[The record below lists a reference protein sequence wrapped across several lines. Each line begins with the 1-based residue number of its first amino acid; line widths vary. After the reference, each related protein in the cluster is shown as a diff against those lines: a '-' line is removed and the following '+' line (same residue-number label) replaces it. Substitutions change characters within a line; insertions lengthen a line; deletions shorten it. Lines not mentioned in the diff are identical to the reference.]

1 MLGVLGIRLLPWDY
15 GIRNLFRR
23 PGRSLLT
30 LLGLGTVVLLVL
42 LVVAFVRGL
51 ETSLAVSGDAGVILI
66 HALGA
71 EENIENSTVPGKAAA
86 VISASISGVKQR
98 EGQKYVSP
106 ELYLGTEVITES
118 TPEAAMG
125 IVRGVTL
132 GAPLVRRMFQ
142 LQEGKWPV
150 TGEAIVG
157 RMAVAKLGRS
167 PEDLAVGKT
176 IRFEGRDWVISG
188 TFSAGGSAFE
198 SEVWCPVD
206 DLQQAMKRQDLSL
219 ISVAVENDAA
229 LRDLQEFCKER
240 IDLEWQATPEAAYY
254 ASLNRH
260 YGPVRTVAWL
270 IVALV
275 SGAGVFAGMN
285 TMFGAVVGRVR
296 ELAMLQTLGFSRR
309 AIALSVIQE
318 GLLLSAAGS
327 IIAAV
332 VAIVLLNGIAVR
344 FTMSAFALRVD
355 GVAILTGL
363 CVGVLT
369 GVIGSIPPAWRVLRL
384 PVVDALKAV

>member
-1 MLGVLGIRLLPWDY
+1 MLGFLGIRLLPWDY

-142 LQEGKWPV
+142 LQAGKWPV
-150 TGEAIVG
+150 TGEAIIG

-332 VAIVLLNGIAVR
+332 LAIVLLNGIAVR

>member
-1 MLGVLGIRLLPWDY
+1 MLGVRLLPFDY

-30 LLGLGTVVLLVL
+30 LLGLATVVLLVL

-51 ETSLAVSGDAGVILI
+51 ETSLAVSGDAGVVLI

-71 EENIENSTVPGKAAA
+71 QENIENSTVPGKGAA

-118 TPEAAMG
+118 TPEPAMG
-125 IVRGVTL
+125 LARGVTL

-150 TGEAIVG
+150 VGEVIVG
-157 RMAVAKLGRS
+157 RMASAKLGRPS
-167 PEDLAVGKT
+167 EDLAVGKT
-176 IRFEGRDWVISG
+176 VRFEGRDWMISG
-188 TFSAGGSAFE
+188 RFSAGGSAFE
-198 SEVWCPVD
+198 SELWCPVD

-219 ISVAVENDAA
+219 ISVAVENDSA
-229 LRDLQEFCKER
+229 LKDLQEFCKER
-240 IDLEWQATPEAAYY
+240 VDLEWQATPEAAYY

-275 SGAGVFAGMN
+275 SGAGIFAGMN

-332 VAIVLLNGIAVR
+332 LAIVLLNGFAVR

-363 CVGVLT
+363 CVGVVT
-369 GVIGSIPPAWRVLRL
+369 GVIGSIPPAWRVLRM

>member
-1 MLGVLGIRLLPWDY
+1 MLGLRLLPFDY

-30 LLGLGTVVLLVL
+30 LVGLATVVLLVL

-51 ETSLAVSGDAGVILI
+51 ETSLAVSGDAGVVLI

-71 EENIENSTVPGKAAA
+71 QENIENSTVPGKGAA

-118 TPEAAMG
+118 TPEPAMG
-125 IVRGVTL
+125 LARGVTL

-150 TGEAIVG
+150 TGEVIVG
-157 RMAVAKLGRS
+157 RMAAAKLGRP

-176 IRFEGRDWVISG
+176 VRFEGRDWVISG
-188 TFSAGGSAFE
+188 RYSAGGSAFE
-198 SEVWCPVD
+198 SELWCPVD

-219 ISVAVENDAA
+219 ISVAVENESA
-229 LRDLQEFCKER
+229 LKDLQEFCKER

-275 SGAGVFAGMN
+275 SGAGIFAGMN

-327 IIAAV
+327 LIAAV
-332 VAIVLLNGIAVR
+332 LAIALLNGFAVR

-363 CVGVLT
+363 CVGVVT
-369 GVIGSIPPAWRVLRL
+369 GVIGSIPPAWRVLKM

>member
-1 MLGVLGIRLLPWDY
+1 MLGVRLLPFDY

-30 LLGLGTVVLLVL
+30 LLGLATVVLLVL
-42 LVVAFVRGL
+42 LVVSFVRGL
-51 ETSLAVSGDAGVILI
+51 ETSLAVSGDAGVVLI

-71 EENIENSTVPGKAAA
+71 QENIENSTVPGKGAA

-106 ELYLGTEVITES
+106 ELYLGTEVVTES
-118 TPEAAMG
+118 TPEPAMG
-125 IVRGVTL
+125 LARGVTL

-150 TGEAIVG
+150 VGEVIVG
-157 RMAVAKLGRS
+157 RMASAKLGRP

-176 IRFEGRDWVISG
+176 VRFEGRDWVISG
-188 TFSAGGSAFE
+188 RFSAGGSAFE
-198 SEVWCPVD
+198 SELWCPVD

-219 ISVAVENDAA
+219 ISVAVENDSA
-229 LRDLQEFCKER
+229 LKDLQEFCKER
-240 IDLEWQATPEAAYY
+240 VDLEWQATPEAAYY

-275 SGAGVFAGMN
+275 SGAGIFAGMN

-309 AIALSVIQE
+309 AIAISVIQE

-332 VAIVLLNGIAVR
+332 LAIVLLNGFAVR

-363 CVGVLT
+363 CVGVVT
-369 GVIGSIPPAWRVLRL
+369 GVIGSIPPAWRVLKM

>member
-1 MLGVLGIRLLPWDY
+1 MLGVRLLPLDY

-23 PGRSLLT
+23 PGRSFLT
-30 LLGLGTVVLLVL
+30 LLGLATVVLLVL

-51 ETSLAVSGDAGVILI
+51 ETSLAVSGDAGVVLI

-71 EENIENSTVPGKAAA
+71 QENIENSTVPGKGAAM
-86 VISASISGVKQR
+86 ISASISGVKQR

-118 TPEAAMG
+118 TPEPAMG

-142 LQEGKWPV
+142 LHEGKWPV

-157 RMAVAKLGRS
+157 RLASAKLGRP
-167 PEDLAVGKT
+167 PEDLAIGKT
-176 IRFEGRDWVISG
+176 VRFEGRDWVISG
-188 TFSAGGSAFE
+188 TYSAGGSAFE
-198 SEVWCPVD
+198 SELWCPVD

-219 ISVAVENDAA
+219 ISVAVENETA

-254 ASLNRH
+254 ASLNKH

-275 SGAGVFAGMN
+275 SGAGIFAGMN

-327 IIAAV
+327 VIAAV
-332 VAIVLLNGIAVR
+332 LAIVLLNGIAVR

-369 GVIGSIPPAWRVLRL
+369 GVIGSIPPAWRVLRM